1 MTRFPRLAAAAA
13 LLFAAPVLAMPAA
26 AETLRFA
33 HFVAPTHTLTE
44 AIVTPLTTGVSASGL
59 EIRTYPAGELG
70 AGPAEQYIRA
80 VQGVAD
86 IVWGLPGYT
95 SSQFPLSM
103 LTEWP
108 GALPQG
114 MTGADFLWN
123 GVDAGLLA
131 REYPA
136 TVPVALW
143 TAEDAVL
150 VLRDRIV
157 RQPADLAG
165 LKIRVSS
172 AVSGQVV
179 QALGANP
186 VQMPAGDVYNA
197 LQTGLIDGVVIGS
210 SGISDFRFDE
220 VLGHVVTGI
229 PLGNQ
234 SFFVVAN
241 AARIARLPAGER
253 AAFEAAS
260 GRDLSRHAEALWNAK
275 GEAAIAGLRAR
286 DAAIVIDLTEAEIA
300 AFEAILLPLTEA
312 AVTDQGLSDAFAT
325 MRGAE

>member
-1 MTRFPRLAAAAA
+1 MTRFSRLAYAAA
-13 LLFAAPVLAMPAA
+13 LIVAAPVFASSAMADS
-26 AETLRFA
+26 LRFA

-44 AIVTPLTTGVSASGL
+44 AIVTPLTEGVAPTGL

-108 GALPQG
+108 GALPDG
-114 MTGADFLWN
+114 MSGADFLWN
-123 GVDAGLLA
+123 GWDAGVLQG
-131 REYPA
+131 EYPA
-136 TVPVALW
+136 TVPLALW
-143 TAEDAVL
+143 TAEPAVL
-150 VLRDRIV
+150 VTRSKPV
-157 RQPADLAG
+157 HTPADLAG

-172 AVSGQVV
+172 AVSGQIV
-179 QALGANP
+179 QALGAIP

-197 LQTGLIDGVVIGS
+197 LQTGLVDGVVIGS
-210 SGISDFRFDE
+210 SGISDFRYDE
-220 VLGHVVTGI
+220 VLGHVTTGI

-241 AARIARLPAGER
+241 AARLARLPADQR
-253 AAFEAAS
+253 AALESVS
-260 GRDLSRHAEALWNAK
+260 GRVLSNHAEQLWNAK
-275 GEAAIAGLRAR
+275 GEAAVDALRAR
-286 DAAIVIDLTEAEIA
+286 GNGTVIDLTPDEIA
-300 AFEAILLPLTEA
+300 AFDGILLPLTAA
-312 AVTDQGLSDAFAT
+312 AVEAEGAADALAAMQGAQ
-325 MRGAE
+325 

>member
-1 MTRFPRLAAAAA
+1 MTFPIRAALAV
-13 LLFAAPVLAMPAA
+13 LLFAAPAMGPATPAA

-44 AIVTPLTTGVSASGL
+44 AIVTPLTTGVAPSGL
-59 EIRTYPAGELG
+59 VIRTYPAGELG
-70 AGPAEQYIRA
+70 AGPAEQYVRA

-103 LTEWP
+103 LTEYP

-114 MTGADFLWN
+114 MSGADFLWN
-123 GVDAGLLA
+123 GHEAGLLA

-136 TVPVALW
+136 TEPLALW
-143 TAEDAVL
+143 TAEPAVL
-150 VLRDRIV
+150 VTRDRAV
-157 RQPADLAG
+157 RAPSDLAG
-165 LKIRVSS
+165 LKIRVSGS
-172 AVSGQVV
+172 VTSGVV
-179 QALGANP
+179 QALGAIP

-197 LQTGLIDGVVIGS
+197 LQTGLVDGVIIGS

-220 VLGHVVTGI
+220 VLGHVTLGI

-234 SFFVVAN
+234 AFYVVAN
-241 AARIARLPAGER
+241 AARVEALPEAER
-253 AAFEAAS
+253 AALRAVS
-260 GRDLSRHAEALWNAK
+260 GRDLSRHAEAAWNAR
-275 GEAAIAGLRAR
+275 GAAAIGGLRAR
-286 DAAIVIDLTEAEIA
+286 DGVVVDLTGAEIA
-300 AFEAILLPLTEA
+300 AFEAVLLPLTEA
-312 AVTDQGLSDAFAT
+312 AIAGLGAEAAIAA